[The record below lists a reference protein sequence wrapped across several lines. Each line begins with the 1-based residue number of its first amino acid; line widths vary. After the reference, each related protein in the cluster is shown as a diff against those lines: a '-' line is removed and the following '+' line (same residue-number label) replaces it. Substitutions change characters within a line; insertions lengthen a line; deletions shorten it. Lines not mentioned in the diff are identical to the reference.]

1 MDHPSA
7 VFETEHSLPSVE
19 EIRTESAVKGN
30 PHSGHNKRKVALIAI
45 CVTAFALIV
54 GFTAAIVQNRAS
66 RNKSSSINKKLSSWD
81 STPDGVPVQAEDE
94 SLTNA
99 RAASR
104 LQPVIDFLGVRI
116 SEKSLFND
124 QQSPQYKAAKWIADQ
139 DFLEVPIPSDPQNYD
154 EDYEFVQ
161 RYIMAVF
168 YFALD
173 GVNWRYKAYFM
184 SSEEVCDWNMDFY
197 EELPGQDATD
207 DWLYGV
213 QCGDNGAISTIF
225 LCKCICLHPL
235 LFRKELFAVICL

>member
-1 MDHPSA
+1 MDTERA
-7 VFETEHSLPSVE
+7 VFETEHSLPASAE
-19 EIRTESAVKGN
+19 EIRTESIVKGN
-30 PHSGHNKRKVALIAI
+30 PHSGHKKRRAALIAI

-54 GFTAAIVQNRAS
+54 GFTAAIVQNRVA
-66 RNKSSSINKKLSSWD
+66 RNKSTSKQLSTWN
-81 STPDGVPVQAEDE
+81 PDEAGPVEAEDE
-94 SLTNA
+94 SLTNT

-104 LQPVIDFLGVRI
+104 LQQVIDFLGVRI

-139 DFLEVPIPSDPQNYD
+139 DFLNVPIPADPTNYD
-154 EDYEFVQ
+154 DDFEFVQ

-173 GVNWRYKAYFM
+173 GVHWRYKAYFM

-225 LCKCICLHPL
+225 MSTCEFLHRL
-235 LFRKELFAVICL
+235 LYRKELFAVICF